1 MPTDNYESDS
11 KYSKE
16 KKKKEKKH
24 KEKLKS
30 AENSRLSIDCAI
42 IGDYIKSGESRI

>member
-11 KYSKE
+11 KYSR
-16 KKKKEKKH
+16 KKKHTQRKV
-24 KEKLKS
+24 KS

-42 IGDYIKSGESRI
+42 IGDYIMSGELRI

>member
-11 KYSKE
+11 KYSK
-16 KKKKEKKH
+16 KKERKKH